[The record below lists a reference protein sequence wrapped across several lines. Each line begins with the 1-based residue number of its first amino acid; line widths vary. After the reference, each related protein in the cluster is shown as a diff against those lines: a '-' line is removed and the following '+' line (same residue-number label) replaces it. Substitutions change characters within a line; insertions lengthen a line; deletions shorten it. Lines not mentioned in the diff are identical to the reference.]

1 MLTISGLKRFFFL
14 PHFNDMRCKAQTIS
28 EIIRSRYNRD
38 PHNGDVYVF
47 MSKNCKRIRLI
58 HYEKNAY
65 YLHEKI
71 FVNGCTFVKIIEEGD
86 KLVYH
91 IEWKD
96 LVTILETPVIKELK
110 LR

>member
-14 PHFNDMRCKAQTIS
+14 PRFNDMRCKAQTIS
-28 EIIRSRYNRD
+28 EIIRSRYNHD

-47 MSKNCKRIRLI
+47 MSKNCRRIRLI

-65 YLHEKI
+65 YLHEKT
-71 FVNGCTFVKIIEEGD
+71 FVNDCTFVKIKEEGD

-91 IEWKD
+91 IDWKD
-96 LVTILETPVIKELK
+96 LVAILETPVIKELK